1 MPSSATKSASKSQSL
16 RLYLGLG
23 LIAWVA
29 TFLMVHGP
37 DVILSY
43 LAIQIVTSGIFA
55 FFMWK
60 TEKKIG
66 ATGISDSGDNQTP

>member
-1 MPSSATKSASKSQSL
+1 MPSSNSSPQSL

-23 LIAWVA
+23 VIAWVA

-37 DVILSY
+37 GVILPY
-43 LAIQIVTSGIFA
+43 LAIQIVTSGVFA

-60 TEKKIG
+60 AEKKVKAAG
-66 ATGISDSGDNQTP
+66 NSDDQTN